1 MQART
6 VSLFVIL
13 VLLAGGLQYHYD
25 TRVNYFSDRQA
36 FIALPDGATLKILS
50 FGYRNLVADMLFIWA
65 IQFYSATHLTN
76 RFDYIEAI
84 FKVITDLHPRFKA
97 PYLVGSWIMGLEGKR
112 YHMAIRL
119 LEKGSKNNPDEWIF
133 DYDAGFFAYR
143 ELKDVALAERL
154 FKRASER
161 PNAPPLIRRKWAHM
175 VYMQDNLEYAFNL
188 WKELERTAKDQL
200 SKDSAFHH
208 LYQIDFEIDRRSI
221 QAAIREYQ
229 RRFGGNPDSL
239 AQLSRVGIMGRVPV
253 DYSGDSYLYN
263 HRKGTISA
271 RRNYQWKK

>member
-13 VLLAGGLQYHYD
+13 VLLAGVLQYHYD

-76 RFDYIEAI
+76 RFDYIEDV
-84 FKVITDLHPRFKA
+84 FNVITDLHPRFKA
-97 PYLVGSWIMGLEGKR
+97 PYLVGSWIMGLEGKKF
-112 YHMAIRL
+112 HMAIRL

-133 DYDAGFFAYR
+133 DYDAGFYAYR

-154 FKRASER
+154 FRRASQR
-161 PNAPPLIRRKWAHM
+161 PNAPHLIRRKWAHM

-188 WKELERTAKDQL
+188 WKELERGAKDQL
-200 SKDSAFHH
+200 AKDSAFHH
-208 LYQIDFEIDRRSI
+208 LYQIDFEMDQRKIEQAI
-221 QAAIREYQ
+221 QEFRG
-229 RRFGGNPDSL
+229 RFGGNPDSL
-239 AQLSRVGIMGRVPV
+239 AELSSRGIMREVPR
-253 DYSGDSYLYN
+253 DYSGQPYRYDS
-263 HRKGTISA
+263 RSGTISA